1 MWVRNFHNM
10 GASGTEA
17 LFIWDDRATE
27 DGGLLRLIGVE
38 IRHSRGGGVHV
49 EKVGAKLSPCTEAL
63 VETVGGATG
72 QYCSFYLSPTGICSR
87 FCSCSHLKS
96 DRNMYTLPWHQIRG
110 LAP

>member
-38 IRHSRGGGVHV
+38 IRHSIGGGEGCMWKKLGQSSLHV
-49 EKVGAKLSPCTEAL
+49 LKPLRKL
-63 VETVGGATG
+63 
-72 QYCSFYLSPTGICSR
+72 
-87 FCSCSHLKS
+87 
-96 DRNMYTLPWHQIRG
+96 
-110 LAP
+110 

>member
-38 IRHSRGGGVHV
+38 IRHSIGGERGAC

-63 VETVGGATG
+63 VETVGGAKPVNIAA
-72 QYCSFYLSPTGICSR
+72 SISPLRASALVFARVVTSKVTEICIHSIGI
-87 FCSCSHLKS
+87 K
-96 DRNMYTLPWHQIRG
+96 
-110 LAP
+110 

>member
-38 IRHSRGGGVHV
+38 IRHSIWGGGAC
-49 EKVGAKLSPCTEAL
+49 EKVGAKLSPCT
-63 VETVGGATG
+63 ETVGGATG
-72 QYCSFYLSPTGICSR
+72 QYCSFYLSPTGHLLSFFARVVTSKVTEICIHSIGI
-87 FCSCSHLKS
+87 K
-96 DRNMYTLPWHQIRG
+96 
-110 LAP
+110 

>member
-38 IRHSRGGGVHV
+38 IRHSIWGGGAC

-63 VETVGGATG
+63 VETVGGAKPVNIAA
-72 QYCSFYLSPTGICSR
+72 SISPLRGICSR
-87 FCSCSHLKS
+87 FL
-96 DRNMYTLPWHQIRG
+96 LV
-110 LAP
+110 